1 MIVRQEFVWM
11 ISIIGAETVI
21 LTFVIPFKTEEGIVI
36 FGIFAVIWALLSWFR
51 DCKSH
56 DRTWTS

>member
-1 MIVRQEFVWM
+1 MIL
-11 ISIIGAETVI
+11 IIGAQTVI

-36 FGIFAVIWALLSWFR
+36 FGIFAVIWALLSSFG

-56 DRTWTS
+56 DRTWSS

>member
-1 MIVRQEFVWM
+1 M

-36 FGIFAVIWALLSWFR
+36 FGIFAVIWELLSWFR